1 MKQPNQLQGFKVD
14 KSTIINL
21 EKGKIPPQALD
32 LEEVVLGAMMIDK
45 KGVDEVIDILN
56 PDAFYKEAHQYI
68 FEAIFKLFE
77 NSEPIDLL
85 TVKND
90 LQKEGELEMVGGAY
104 YLTQLTNRISSA
116 ANIEYHSR
124 IISQKH
130 IQREL
135 IRISSETIRDAY
147 DETTDVFTLL
157 DNAEK
162 NLFQVAEGNIKK
174 NYADMATLIKEAKD
188 QIKKATRV
196 GLLLA
201 LVFRILL
208 LLGVTWLISM
218 KAPFFSFD
226 LNWFKGGITGQSVIL
241 ILGGIFLLYKSTKE
255 IHHKVEGSSNEES
268 ESNSVKRKVAATF
281 GMVIFQIVMI
291 DIVFSFDSVLTA
303 VGMTNGIPGA
313 LIIMITAVI
322 ISIIIMM
329 IFANPVSN
337 FVNKHPTIQML
348 ALSFLILIGFMLI
361 TEGAHLSHI
370 EIFNKPVGAI
380 PKGYLYFAIAFS
392 LGVEALN
399 MKVRKK

>member
-1 MKQPNQLQGFKVD
+1 MEIFLH
-14 KSTIINL
+14 
-21 EKGKIPPQALD
+21 A
-32 LEEVVLGAMMIDK
+32 
-45 KGVDEVIDILN
+45 
-56 PDAFYKEAHQYI
+56 DAWIA
-68 FEAIFKLFE
+68 
-77 NSEPIDLL
+77 LL
-85 TVKND
+85 T
-90 LQKEGELEMVGGAY
+90 LTFLEIILGID
-104 YLTQLTNRISSA
+104 NIIFISITA
-116 ANIEYHSR
+116 GKLPQN
-124 IISQKH
+124 
-130 IQREL
+130 
-135 IRISSETIRDAY
+135 
-147 DETTDVFTLL
+147 
-157 DNAEK
+157 
-162 NLFQVAEGNIKK
+162 
-174 NYADMATLIKEAKD
+174 

-226 LNWFKGGITGQSVIL
+226 ISWFKGGITGQSVIL

-255 IHHKVEGSSNEES
+255 IHHKVEGVEELS
-268 ESNSVKRKVAATF
+268 ESLTKAKVASTF
-281 GMVIFQIVMI
+281 GMVIFQIVLI

-329 IFANPVSN
+329 IFATPVSN